1 MTKYKA
7 PSGRS
12 TDCYAQVEYPP
23 ICGRFNEE
31 WASGSCSDRTGRY
44 ALVLEIAPTEPDVDS
59 FMLRILSNKNN
70 MKKDKAY

>member
-1 MTKYKA
+1 MKWA
-7 PSGRS
+7 SSSGR
-12 TDCYAQVEYPP
+12 
-23 ICGRFNEE
+23 
-31 WASGSCSDRTGRY
+31 DRTERY